1 MKAVRRSSY
10 VLIVPSFSSSSH
22 IFASLVSDRGNFI
35 RSVLIIPSNWFPL
48 TRVKW
53 LPLMANSF
61 AVLGM
66 VIAEPRVIATTQ
78 SAAHMG
84 SSSMGLRF

>member
-1 MKAVRRSSY
+1 MC
-10 VLIVPSFSSSSH
+10 LC
-22 IFASLVSDRGNFI
+22 G
-35 RSVLIIPSNWFPL
+35 SVLILPSNWFPL

-66 VIAEPRVIATTQ
+66 VIAEPGVGATIR
-78 SAAHMG
+78 SASHMG
-84 SSSMGLRF
+84 SSSMGLRFGG